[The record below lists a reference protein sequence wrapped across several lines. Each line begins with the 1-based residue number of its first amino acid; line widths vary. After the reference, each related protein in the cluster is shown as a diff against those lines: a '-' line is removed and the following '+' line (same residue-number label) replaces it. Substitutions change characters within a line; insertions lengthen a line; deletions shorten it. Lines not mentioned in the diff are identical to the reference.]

1 MDLTPH
7 VEALRRELVDSA
19 EPGDATA
26 LAERLSVTMASAT
39 RLALLD
45 ALSVAA
51 DEITRE
57 LAPGSVHVRLRGRD
71 PEFVVTPPRTADDA
85 PEAHVGR
92 LGDVPVAAA
101 DDAGGP
107 VARINF
113 RPPERLKQHIEAA
126 AAEAGL
132 SVNAWLVRT
141 VTAALQ
147 QSPPSRGRRRGHG
160 SGEHFVGWVS

>member
-7 VEALRRELVDSA
+7 VEALHRELVDSA

-45 ALSVAA
+45 ALSAAA

-71 PEFVVTPPRTADDA
+71 PEFVVTPPRPAQDEPGSGAGHPAD
-85 PEAHVGR
+85 
-92 LGDVPVAAA
+92 AAVSTS

-107 VARINF
+107 VSRINF

-141 VTAALQ
+141 VTAAVQ
-147 QSPPSRGRRRGHG
+147 QGPPGRGRRRGHG